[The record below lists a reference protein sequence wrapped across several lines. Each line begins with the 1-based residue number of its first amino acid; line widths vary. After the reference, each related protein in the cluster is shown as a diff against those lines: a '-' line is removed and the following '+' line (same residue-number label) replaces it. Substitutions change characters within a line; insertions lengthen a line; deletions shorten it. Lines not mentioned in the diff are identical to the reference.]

1 MSEVKW
7 YCCGELGEYI
17 LDQVES
23 VLDGSITRQAFWFKM
38 DRQGLSADEIRD
50 LMYEEGIC

>member
-7 YCCGELGEYI
+7 YCRGELGEYI

-23 VLDGSITRQAFWFKM
+23 VLDGSITRQVFWFKM

>member
-7 YCCGELGEYI
+7 YCRGELGEYI

-23 VLDGSITRQAFWFKM
+23 VLDGSITRQSFWFKM

>member
-7 YCCGELGEYI
+7 YCRGELGEYI

-50 LMYEEGIC
+50 LMYDQGIC